1 MREEI
6 KAGLIIGIAMILLT
20 GLVIVIGGA
29 QFFEKFDTYKIK
41 VKNAAGLEPG
51 SQVRLGGVRIGRV
64 ISIREPQ
71 LSGEAVV
78 IEIGIKAGKPIYKG
92 TKACITQLGFVGD
105 IYLLL
110 SVNDTV
116 NERIRVGDEIPSEEV
131 VDFGVI
137 MAKVEGLSKSL
148 DLLIKDIDK
157 VFSPQNIQQVEV
169 LLGNTN
175 KAVVSVSSNVEKM
188 ATDLRKTTDK
198 FSVVLDELEGLVS
211 NNKGEFGQL
220 LRQARLDLEKAAT
233 MLASIEKSSET
244 VGRAVDMQSQNL
256 DNLLNSMTQ
265 TMDQLQDLIHDIQSK
280 PWSVLYKEGKGE

>member
-6 KAGLIIGIAMILLT
+6 KAGLIIGIAIILLT

-29 QFFEKFDTYKIK
+29 QFLEKFDTYKIK

-220 LRQARLDLEKAAT
+220 LSQARLDLEKAAT

-265 TMDQLQDLIHDIQSK
+265 TMDQLQDLIHDIKSK

>member
-1 MREEI
+1 LREEI
-6 KAGLIIGIAMILLT
+6 KAGLIIGIAIILLT

-29 QFFEKFDTYKIK
+29 QFLEKFDTYKIK

-265 TMDQLQDLIHDIQSK
+265 TMDQLQDLIHDIKSK

>member
-6 KAGLIIGIAMILLT
+6 KAGLIIGIAIILLT

-29 QFFEKFDTYKIK
+29 QFLEKFDTYKIK

-265 TMDQLQDLIHDIQSK
+265 TMDQLQDLIHDIKSK

>member
-6 KAGLIIGIAMILLT
+6 KAGLIIGIAIILLT

-29 QFFEKFDTYKIK
+29 QFLEKFDTYKIK

-220 LRQARLDLEKAAT
+220 LRRARLDLEKAAT

-265 TMDQLQDLIHDIQSK
+265 TMDQLQDLIHDIKSK